1 MKLNAAKNKVLF
13 ALLGVLLVAG
23 LVTGLLVYSCQS
35 DGGANSRVIAVSIQ
49 PQRYLLE
56 QLTAGHFDVV
66 CLLQDDANPE
76 SYEPAMNNIMALEQC
91 RAYFMIGHI
100 GFEAAILSKL
110 SASRPDLDVIDTSA
124 GVRLVPDNSAS
135 GEPDPHVWTSLSNAK
150 IIANNMHRALIDLD
164 APHRSD
170 YDRCYARLT
179 ARLDSIDAAMRTQF
193 AVSSDTAFVVWHPWL
208 TYLAYDYGLH
218 QIAVEDENTPATP
231 ARVQHV
237 VGQAR
242 EMNVGIV
249 FSHRDVDGRTAQL
262 AHDINARLVDINP
275 MAHDWYQQ
283 LPTLFQ

>member
-13 ALLGVLLVAG
+13 ALLGVLLVVG

-179 ARLDSIDAAMRTQF
+179 ARLDSIDAAMRTQL
-193 AVSSDTAFVVWHPWL
+193 AARTDTAFVVWHPWL

-218 QIAVEDENTPATP
+218 QIAVENENTPATP

-237 VGQAR
+237 VAQAR

-262 AHDINARLVDINP
+262 ARDINARLVDINP

>member
-13 ALLGVLLVAG
+13 ALLGVLLVVG

-35 DGGANSRVIAVSIQ
+35 DGAANSRVIAVSIQ

-110 SASRPDLDVIDTSA
+110 TASRPDLDVIDTSA

-150 IIANNMHRALIDLD
+150 IIANNMYRALIDLD

-179 ARLDSIDAAMRTQF
+179 ARLDSIDAAMRTQL
-193 AVSSDTAFVVWHPWL
+193 AASSDTAFVVWHPWL

-218 QIAVEDENTPATP
+218 QIAVENENTPATP

-237 VGQAR
+237 VAQAR

-262 AHDINARLVDINP
+262 ARDINARLVDINP

>member
-35 DGGANSRVIAVSIQ
+35 GTGTNQRVIAVSIQ

-76 SYEPAMNNIMALEQC
+76 GYEPAMSNIMALEQC

-110 SASRPDLDVIDTSA
+110 SASRPDLEVIDTSS
-124 GVRLVPDNSAS
+124 GVQLVTDGDTSTTPN
-135 GEPDPHVWTSLSNAK
+135 PLVWTSLSNAK
-150 IIANNMHRALIDLD
+150 IISDNMHRALIDLD
-164 APHRSD
+164 ASHRGD

-179 ARLDSIDAAMRTQF
+179 ARLDSIDAALRNQL
-193 AVSSDTAFVVWHPWL
+193 AASADTAFVVWHPWL
-208 TYLAYDYGLH
+208 TYFAHDYGLQ
-218 QIAVEDENTPATP
+218 QIAVEYEGAPATP
-231 ARVQHV
+231 ARIQRV

-249 FSHRDVDGRTAQL
+249 FTHRDVDGRAAQL
-262 AHDINARLVDINP
+262 ARDINARLVDINP

-283 LPTLFQ
+283 LPTFFQ

>member
-13 ALLGVLLVAG
+13 ALLGVLLVVG

-35 DGGANSRVIAVSIQ
+35 DDAANSRVIAVSIQ

-135 GEPDPHVWTSLSNAK
+135 NEPDPHVWTSLSNAK
-150 IIANNMHRALIDLD
+150 IIADNMHRALIDLD

-179 ARLDSIDAAMRTQF
+179 VRLDSIDAAMRTQL
-193 AVSSDTAFVVWHPWL
+193 AARTDTAFVVWHPWL

-218 QIAVEDENTPATP
+218 QIAVENENTPATP

-237 VGQAR
+237 VAQAR

-262 AHDINARLVDINP
+262 ARDINARLVDINP